1 MWLAAAVALGLAAAS
16 VVGAQDPSKQ
26 SLTDAWI
33 ANVAQQLK
41 LTPDQKAA
49 LVSFEALLT
58 TQNAQ
63 VSEMTGDQFRAMTF
77 PMQLDYVADQLTQD
91 AAKMHARA
99 DTGRRFY
106 ELLTPE
112 QRAAFD
118 AIGMPTRGTGAQVAP
133 DTAPSPLG
141 PPPNNFTAPSHSEPS
156 WLVRPTEDNLARVYP
171 SEALRQ
177 HLNGQALLKCT
188 VDTEGYLF
196 DCEVRQETPPGVGFG
211 NAALEITAYMRMN
224 PATSQGVPTTAQVEI
239 PINFAIPTG
248 SSQRP

>member
-1 MWLAAAVALGLAAAS
+1 MWLAAAVALGLAAAP
-16 VVGAQDPSKQ
+16 VAGAQDSSKVSQ
-26 SLTDAWI
+26 TDAWI
-33 ANVAQQLK
+33 AHVAQQLR

-49 LVSFEALLT
+49 LVTYEALLT

-63 VSEMTGDQFRAMTF
+63 ISNLTGDQFRAMTF
-77 PMQLDYVADQLTQD
+77 PMQLDFVADQLTQG
-91 AAKMHARA
+91 AAKMHTRA
-99 DTGRRFY
+99 DAGRRFY

-118 AIGMPTRGTGAQVAP
+118 AIGTPTRGTGAQVAP
-133 DTAPSPLG
+133 DTEPSPLG
-141 PPPNNFTAPSHSEPS
+141 PPPDNFTTPGHSNPT

-177 HLNGQALLKCT
+177 HAKGQALLKCT

-211 NAALEITAYMRMN
+211 NAALEITAYMRMK
-224 PATSQGVPTTAQVEI
+224 PATNLGVPVTAPVEI
-239 PINFAIPTG
+239 PVNFALPAG
-248 SSQRP
+248 SR